1 MAAGWPLTQAA
12 VAAAAAWKQ
21 VTERRR
27 AAIPQNGPVA
37 LAAAAAAVEEEGPA
51 AFFLPRCSPS
61 SRQSFCEGHSCS
73 RAGLDYHGI
82 WLLAFRVMGNEMAPV
97 LGKSNQEEEVR
108 PQDNMAVGASVR
120 VHVWELG
127 DVCSSHVRAQ
137 TLVRDVT
144 SLPSSRTPDSPSP
157 TRDTREE
164 SIRVS

>member
-82 WLLAFRVMGNEMAPV
+82 FFLLAFRVLGIEMAPV

-120 VHVWELG
+120 CTCVGTRRCL
-127 DVCSSHVRAQ
+127 
-137 TLVRDVT
+137 LV
-144 SLPSSRTPDSPSP
+144 
-157 TRDTREE
+157 TRQGSDTR
-164 SIRVS
+164 SGCYVSTLFPYARQPKPNTGH